1 MSGFFAYL
9 EEGLD
14 STKKVTKKSSRK
26 SSKEIRL
33 ELLDLQLRV
42 ERLEDMATFQTAQ
55 YTCPPVMKLPVVV
68 TSNTTEA

>member
-14 STKKVTKKSSRK
+14 STKKATKRRRK
-26 SSKEIRL
+26 QMSKEIRL
-33 ELLDLQLRV
+33 ELLDLRCRV
-42 ERLEDMATFQTAQ
+42 ELLEDKATFQTAP
-55 YTCPPVMKLPVVV
+55 YTCSQVMKLPVVV